1 MSSAPA
7 AKWFDALPTPISTPA
22 QLSAQD
28 LHELLHSSETRA
40 QVLVVDVRRADI
52 EVLDPSCKLCSV
64 DVVRAIKRV

>member
-28 LHELLHSSETRA
+28 LHELLHSSETRG
-40 QVLVVDVRRADI
+40 QMLVVDVRRADI
-52 EVLDPSCKLCSV
+52 EVSSHSCKLSSV
-64 DVVRAIKRV
+64 DATRAIKHV